1 MLKRIASMSSVT
13 FAIVWCTSAL
23 LLARRRRVGERR
35 RVAAVVGVGAGD
47 EPPHAVQEPVRALD
61 AARVPRLH
69 LLERAQEHLVEPE
82 RVGAVPRDDLV
93 GVHDVAAALAHLV
106 GARLD
111 RDVGLVA
118 QHEPVALLLDELLGD
133 ALAVHRELELAQD
146 HALVHELDERLGRRD
161 DAGVVEHLVPEARVE
176 EVQHG
181 VLGAADVEIDGQP
194 VLLERPGR

>member
-23 LLARRRRVGERR
+23 LLARRRDVGERR

-47 EPPHAVQEPVRALD
+47 EPPHAVQEPVHALD

-69 LLERAQEHLVEPE
+69 LLERAHEHLVEPE

-93 GVHDVAAALAHLV
+93 GVDDVAAALAHLV

-111 RDVGLVA
+111 A
-118 QHEPVALLLDELLGD
+118 
-133 ALAVHRELELAQD
+133 
-146 HALVHELDERLGRRD
+146 
-161 DAGVVEHLVPEARVE
+161 
-176 EVQHG
+176 
-181 VLGAADVEIDGQP
+181 
-194 VLLERPGR
+194 